1 MGRRNQVSDAP
12 RISTGQAITNGIFG
26 AFRVARGDFGGYDNF
41 PNTIQGFWQSFWAAP
56 LTIPIRLMLLA
67 STFSLATAEL
77 GTGTLVT
84 VETIGFLL
92 DWAIFPLVMIP
103 VARMMN
109 ITNRY
114 IPFIIAYNWTKLPIY
129 LVLSLSMLVA
139 MGGGGEEINPIGG
152 LLVLVGTGWSF
163 WLRWR
168 VARDMLQLT
177 GLPAASIVLL
187 DTALA
192 VIMTGII
199 GQIIGPVAP
208 VATPVG

>member
-1 MGRRNQVSDAP
+1 MTDET
-12 RISTGQAITNGIFG
+12 RIPTSQAIVNGVFG
-26 AFRVARGDFGGYDNF
+26 AFRLARGDFGGYDNF

-56 LTIPIRLMLLA
+56 LTVPIRLILLA

-77 GTGTLVT
+77 GTGTLIA

-109 ITNRY
+109 ITHRY

-129 LVLSLSMLVA
+129 LVLSFAMLIA
-139 MGGGGEEINPIGG
+139 MGDGGETINPIGG
-152 LLVLVGTGWSF
+152 VLVLIGTVWSF

-168 VARDMLQLT
+168 VARDRLELA

-199 GQIIGPVAP
+199 GQIVGPVTAAPAP
-208 VATPVG
+208 VG